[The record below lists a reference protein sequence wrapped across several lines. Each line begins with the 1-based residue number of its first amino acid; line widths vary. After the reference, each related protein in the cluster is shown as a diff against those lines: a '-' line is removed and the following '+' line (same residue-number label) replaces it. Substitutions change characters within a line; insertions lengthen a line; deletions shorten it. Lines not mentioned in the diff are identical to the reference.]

1 MLTIIFGSSLILFFI
16 FGFAFLLSK
25 DSYIENIALNCWL
38 VVSSVFAINDI
49 FIYTKSEHNQTIYK
63 EYMYIKTLDKK
74 SEIVQKEIIEINE
87 KVIEIQNEDPICR
100 PKEFKNL
107 KLIEL

>member
-1 MLTIIFGSSLILFFI
+1 MKAVLSCRVPSITLPWIFTEETCFSS
-16 FGFAFLLSK
+16 
-25 DSYIENIALNCWL
+25 
-38 VVSSVFAINDI
+38 
-49 FIYTKSEHNQTIYK
+49 
-63 EYMYIKTLDKK
+63 TLDKK